1 MIRIVEPRKIAF
13 ISSFRPRKCGIATF
27 TSDLI
32 ENIGTAGGIEFKP
45 SVVAIQSGNE
55 HKYTKPVEFVIRRDI
70 AADYI
75 DAADSLN
82 SKNMD
87 VISLQHEVQ

>member
-1 MIRIVEPRKIAF
+1 MIRLMKTQKIAF

-32 ENIGTAGGIEFKP
+32 ENVGKAGGIEFIP
-45 SVVAIQSGNE
+45 SVIAMQTGQQQ
-55 HKYTKPVEFVIRRDI
+55 YTKPVEFIIRKDI

-75 DAADSLN
+75 DAADYIN
-82 SKNMD
+82 SGNFDADRKS
-87 VISLQHEVQ
+87 VV